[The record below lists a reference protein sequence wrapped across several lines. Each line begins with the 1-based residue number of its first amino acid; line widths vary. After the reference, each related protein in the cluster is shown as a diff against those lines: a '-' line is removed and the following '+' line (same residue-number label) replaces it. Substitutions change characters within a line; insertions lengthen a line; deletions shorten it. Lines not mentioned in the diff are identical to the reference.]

1 MLPDETFWLIQYN
14 SNRPHQ
20 WLGYLAPTEH
30 VEKELVRICS
40 SVLPMWSTI
49 TVTLKLAGVETL
61 VLDCQETVAA
71 PSFMCSH
78 SS

>member
-1 MLPDETFWLIQYN
+1 MLPDETFWLIQY
-14 SNRPHQ
+14 SFNRPHQ
-20 WLGYLAPTEH
+20 SLNYLALTEH

-40 SVLPMWSTI
+40 SVLPMWSTT

-61 VLDCQETVAA
+61 VLDCQETVAV
-71 PSFMCSH
+71 PSFMCSC